1 MGEFYESQLGISDL
15 SWFERKSLF
24 STWHIFTSFSDSLL
38 IIGTLLKILLEYE
51 VMDTYFWISHF
62 NNGIKT

>member
-1 MGEFYESQLGISDL
+1 MGEFYESQLGIFDL

-24 STWHIFTSFSDSLL
+24 SIWHIFTGFSDSLL

-51 VMDTYFWISHF
+51 VMDSHH
-62 NNGIKT
+62 